1 MGEATRGLVALV
13 VACTVWGLSPVYYA
27 EVAHVPPLTVLAY
40 RTLWSLCFFLIVL
53 GVQGR
58 LSEVRTPFAGW
69 RRTGM
74 MVLAGL
80 LVSVNW
86 FGFIYAVT
94 SGQTVEASL
103 GYFIFPLVAVALG
116 RIVLGERLAM
126 VQWAAVALATAAV
139 GVLTVGLGAAP
150 WIAIHL
156 AVSFGLYGLVKKRI
170 ALGPVLSVMAEVLL
184 LAPLA
189 VVWIALHG
197 EAWDLGLADPSA
209 SGGVRGADGGAAGF
223 VFLCGAAG
231 AAVDAG
237 AWPIHQSVAA
247 VPDRGPVV
255 CRAVHPVARDRVP
268 DDLGGVDPVFRKP
281 DRSGQGGAEKG
292 FERGD
297 VGHHRREP
305 LKRRVGEAL
314 GHDMGDE
321 RVERLPVA
329 GGVEQEDGFGMQ
341 AKLTP
346 GQRLEKFVE
355 RACATG

>member
-1 MGEATRGLVALV
+1 MGEATKGLVALV

-189 VVWIALHG
+189 LVWIALHG
-197 EAWDLGLADPSA
+197 EAWDLGWRTHLLLAVSGVLTGGPLVLFSYAAWRVRLSTLGLGQYINPSLQFLIA
-209 SGGVRGADGGAAGF
+209 VLLFAEPFTRWHAIAFPMIWVGLILYSGSQIVQDRAARRRDSS
-223 VFLCGAAG
+223 AG
-231 AAVDAG
+231 TSG
-237 AWPIHQSVAA
+237 TIVAN
-247 VPDRGPVV
+247 P
-255 CRAVHPVARDRVP
+255 
-268 DDLGGVDPVFRKP
+268 
-281 DRSGQGGAEKG
+281 
-292 FERGD
+292 
-297 VGHHRREP
+297 
-305 LKRRVGEAL
+305 
-314 GHDMGDE
+314 
-321 RVERLPVA
+321 
-329 GGVEQEDGFGMQ
+329 
-341 AKLTP
+341 
-346 GQRLEKFVE
+346 
-355 RACATG
+355 